1 MDLKQF
7 EEKTKD
13 MTPEETIKFFEEN
26 IAFEFG
32 APGYYLTDIAE
43 QIVEWEKY

>member
-13 MTPEETIKFFEEN
+13 MTPEETIKFFEDN
-26 IAFEFG
+26 IALKFGIPEF
-32 APGYYLTDIAE
+32 YSEDS
-43 QIVEWEKY
+43 VELIDERE